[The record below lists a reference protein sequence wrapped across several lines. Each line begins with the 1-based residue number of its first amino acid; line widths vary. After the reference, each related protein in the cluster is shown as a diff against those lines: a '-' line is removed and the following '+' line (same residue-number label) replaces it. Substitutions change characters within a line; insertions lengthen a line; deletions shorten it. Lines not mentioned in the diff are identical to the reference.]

1 MGEHAHLE
9 DVFSALDAGDVSM
22 LCSLLD
28 AHFDP
33 PSNIVEGKNR

>member
-9 DVFSALDAGDVSM
+9 EVLSALDAGDVSV
-22 LCSLLD
+22 LRSLLD
-28 AHFDP
+28 AHPDL